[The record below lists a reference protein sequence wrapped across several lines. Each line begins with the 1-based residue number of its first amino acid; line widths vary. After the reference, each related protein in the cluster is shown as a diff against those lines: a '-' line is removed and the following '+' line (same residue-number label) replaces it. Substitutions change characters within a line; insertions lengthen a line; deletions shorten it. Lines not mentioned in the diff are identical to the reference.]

1 MITRSGIT
9 FDSYETFGP
18 EHVSLND
25 ITNHLSM
32 LQRWCGATS
41 EPWSVLDHSIMC
53 GRVAAGIC
61 GWEHPVVLYS
71 LLHDAHEAYTGDI
84 PGPLKE
90 YCPKVREIQG
100 RMDYA
105 IRKSLNIPEPS
116 PLSLARVSSIDRA
129 CTVWEGA
136 TLTTHPVF
144 ARQVKDGDDRILR
157 HIMGSLD
164 TVLPNPFFKN
174 DPLLF
179 LRWVRRM
186 IETIN
191 QTEET

>member
-18 EHVSLND
+18 EHVSLDD
-25 ITNHLSM
+25 IVNHLSM
-32 LQRWCGATS
+32 LQRWCGAS
-41 EPWSVLDHSIMC
+41 NMPWSVLDHSIMC

-90 YCPKVREIQG
+90 HCPAVKKIQG
-100 RMDYA
+100 RMDIA
-105 IRKSLNIPEPS
+105 IRKALNIPEPPS
-116 PLSLARVSSIDRA
+116 LSLVSVSQIDKA
-129 CTVWEGA
+129 CTIWEGA
-136 TLTTHPVF
+136 MFTTHPLF
-144 ARQVKDGDDRILR
+144 AQQVKNGHDPILR
-157 HIMGSLD
+157 HIMGSGGWYLKERPK
-164 TVLPNPFFKN
+164 V
-174 DPLLF
+174 F
-179 LRWVRRM
+179 LRWVRQM
-186 IETIN
+186 IEAIN